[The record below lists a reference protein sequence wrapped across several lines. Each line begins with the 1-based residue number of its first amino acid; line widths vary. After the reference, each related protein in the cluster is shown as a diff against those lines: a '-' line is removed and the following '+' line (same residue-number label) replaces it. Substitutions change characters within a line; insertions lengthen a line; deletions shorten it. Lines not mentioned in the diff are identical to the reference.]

1 MTSTS
6 PVTAV
11 LRRRQLHKR
20 SGFAVANAL
29 KEGARRLPPGPLRT
43 FIAKK
48 AARIETCAANQ
59 RHRLLTRPGHPS
71 VIVSANSRAC
81 LSRDCM
87 SCASRSAKA
96 QARDI
101 MDLMEYVW
109 RLSAGAIPLMLT
121 CTSRNQPLDQTG
133 AMVIEHQRALKA
145 FFAYDRIIRSI
156 LGQFGNIEIDFEHR
170 DGRFFA
176 HVHSHHIVM
185 VEAGAL
191 SDHRYIRQPEWV
203 ALWQRALRVSYKPI
217 LDVRRI
223 KSRDGLSTDPDT
235 IRGGVREVCKYCL
248 DSGSYV
254 QLKDGN
260 LFVDPDVAM
269 AFAVAVHRRRLTSMT
284 GIFAAAKKL
293 RAEERKFKPDSSDA
307 LAE

>member
-59 RHRLLTRPGHPS
+59 RHRLLMRPGHPS
-71 VIVSANSRAC
+71 VIISANPRAC

-87 SCASRSAKA
+87 SCASRTAKA
-96 QARDI
+96 LARDT
-101 MDLMEYVW
+101 MDLMDYVW

-133 AMVIEHQRALKA
+133 AMVLEHQRALKA
-145 FFAYDRIIRSI
+145 FFAYDRIVRSI

-176 HVHSHHIVM
+176 HAHSHHIVI

-203 ALWQRALRVSYKPI
+203 ALWKRALRVPYKPI
-217 LDVRRI
+217 LDIRRI
-223 KSRDGLSTDPDT
+223 KSRGLSTDPDT

-248 DSGSYV
+248 DSGSYI
-254 QLKDGN
+254 QYKSGN
-260 LFVDPDVAM
+260 PFVDPDVAV
-269 AFAVAVHRRRLTSMT
+269 AFAVAVHRRRLNSMN

-293 RAEERKFKPDSSDA
+293 RAREHKEESGSGDA
-307 LAE
+307 LAA